1 MRYYKVADE
10 FELTFNLCVRLLSSF
25 NRQISFYSPKVDEI
39 FYNIIPQ
46 LCCNLT
52 LWPLRLI
59 VMAFC
64 ASSSSPTTVSSSKSI
79 GDRGHKNQY
88 RPRLTSVLTINPVKP
103 IMISQPKATFHVS
116 IPHKV
121 PPIRPPVSKTINND
135 VKIFTARMPLR

>member
-59 VMAFC
+59 VMAF
-64 ASSSSPTTVSSSKSI
+64 
-79 GDRGHKNQY
+79 
-88 RPRLTSVLTINPVKP
+88 
-103 IMISQPKATFHVS
+103 F
-116 IPHKV
+116 V
-121 PPIRPPVSKTINND
+121 PPPHRQRPSHPLKALAIGAIKTSTD
-135 VKIFTARMPLR
+135 QD